1 MEQKNNSGALFKN
14 DKKGN
19 EKAPEYKD
27 ICVVDGIQKE
37 VAAWVK
43 EAKNGNKYLSLQFSE
58 PFKKA
63 DNKGKYE
70 QKDDDLPF

>member
-14 DKKGN
+14 DKKAN
-19 EKAPEYKD
+19 EKAPDYKGK
-27 ICVVDGIQKE
+27 CVVDGVEKE

-58 PFKKA
+58 PYKKP

-70 QKDDDLPF
+70 PKEDDFPF